1 MTTESRAARS
11 VRSWIAVGCVAA
23 LVITGSL
30 WWALRSTGDTAFSA
44 YFDKAVGLYEGS
56 SVRVLGI
63 EVGTITAV
71 VPEGEDVR
79 VAMTV
84 DADVAVPADAGAVV
98 VAPSLVS
105 DRYVQLT
112 PVYESGPE
120 LSSGAVLGRD
130 RTATPMEIDDLY
142 STLDEL
148 SGTLG
153 PDGANS
159 DGALSDA
166 LDAAA
171 ESMDGNGRDL
181 NTTITRMSELA
192 TTLDDSKGE
201 LFSTVR
207 NLGEFTDV
215 LADSDAAVNEF
226 YGRLAEVTD
235 LLAGDSDEVSAALSD
250 LGAALGEVRRFVDDN
265 SDLMTSNVDKLAG
278 LTQTLVDE
286 RASLAETIDAA
297 PTGLSNFINSYDANS
312 GSITVRYNANE
323 LTNPLVTTVCRMAG
337 LATPE
342 EVPRT
347 LNKLCEV
354 LAPVVDGVTDVP
366 PVSALV
372 SAIQRGELPPLPLP
386 VIAAGAQGR

>member
-1 MTTESRAARS
+1 MTADSRAARS
-11 VRSWIAVGCVAA
+11 VRSWIAIGCVVA
-23 LVITGSL
+23 LVLTGSA
-30 WWALRSTGDTAFSA
+30 WWALRDTGETAFSA

-71 VPEGEDVR
+71 APEGDDVR
-79 VAMTV
+79 VDMTV
-84 DADVAVPADAGAVV
+84 EPDVPIPADAGAVV

-142 STLDEL
+142 ATLDDL
-148 SGTLG
+148 ARTLG

-159 DGALSDA
+159 GGALSDA

-207 NLGEFTDV
+207 NLGEFTEV
-215 LADSDAAVNEF
+215 LADSDAAVEEF

-235 LLAGDSDEVSAALSD
+235 LLADDSDEVSAALSD

-286 RASLAETIDAA
+286 RASLAETIDVA
-297 PTGLSNFINSYDANS
+297 PTGLSNFLNSYDANT

-323 LTNPLVTTVCRMAG
+323 LTNPLVTTVCRLVG
-337 LATPE
+337 LATPDE
-342 EVPRT
+342 APQT

-354 LAPVVDGVTDVP
+354 LAPVVDGVTGVP
-366 PVSALV
+366 PISALL
-372 SAIQRGELPPLPLP
+372 SAIQSGELPPLPLP
-386 VIAAGAQGR
+386 VIAAGPQQQ